1 MGQVDNRYWLSVNG
15 ISSFSEASTTDTN
28 QVEHA
33 SYFIQQLFFYLYWNL
48 SLQRSCSGIFITS
61 NKHRHLKLILQ
72 DFLRD
77 RNKVQQLVQLF
88 DPFVRAFDEIAGE
101 RVSMRVRIYKQKHIR
116 NFAGY
121 FFYEL
126 MLLIRVSEWEKKGE
140 KDELILCFSTG

>member
-1 MGQVDNRYWLSVNG
+1 MWIIGTGFQLMEYLLFQKHRQLILIKLNMPH
-15 ISSFSEASTTDTN
+15 I
-28 QVEHA
+28 
-33 SYFIQQLFFYLYWNL
+33 FIQQLFFYLYWNL
-48 SLQRSCSGIFITS
+48 SLQRSCRGIFITP

-77 RNKVQQLVQLF
+77 RNKVQQLVQIF

-126 MLLIRVSEWEKKGE
+126 MLLIQVSEWEKKGE